1 MSTICAI
8 ATPMALGG
16 ISVIRISGEKAIEIG
31 VSVFSTAN
39 GQDVEKMEGYT
50 CAYGKI
56 ISDGVEIDDG
66 IITVFRAPRSFT
78 GEDVCEI
85 SCHGGIYVT
94 KQVLRAIIKNG
105 AVPAQAGEFTKRA
118 FLNGKMSLTQAEA
131 VMDVIS
137 AQGEQALR
145 AAVSSHEGALYSRIR
160 KITDKLVS
168 ILGELAAWV
177 DYPEEDLPDIE
188 LSTLK
193 ASLEECIAE
202 LNKLLQSY
210 DSGRILR
217 EGIDTAIVG
226 KPNVGKS
233 TLMNLLLGYER
244 SIVTD
249 IEGTTR
255 DIVEESARIGEIVLR
270 LSDTAGIHDTEDII
284 EGVGVNLAKK
294 KISEADLIIA
304 VFDNSRKLTDEDFSV
319 IESVK
324 EKACIAVLNK
334 TDLESEVDI
343 NVLKE
348 YFNYVIEISAKNN
361 TGIEEL
367 KSALEEIFRLN
378 QFDAT
383 SGIIANERQKQ
394 CVEEARKYLVSA
406 NDVLT
411 MGETYDAVTVLIDK
425 AADALLELSGEK
437 ATEAVV
443 NDVFSR
449 FCVGK

>member
-8 ATPMALGG
+8 ATPMAMGG

-31 VSVFSTAN
+31 ASVFSTAN
-39 GQDVEKMEGYT
+39 GKDVEKMEGYT

-66 IITVFRAPRSFT
+66 IITVFRAPKSFT

-188 LSTLK
+188 FNTLQ
-193 ASLEECIAE
+193 ASLSECIAE
-202 LNKLLQSY
+202 LDKLLLSY

-324 EKACIAVLNK
+324 DKACIAVLNK
-334 TDLESEVDI
+334 TDLEPEVDI

-348 YFNYVIEISAKNN
+348 YFNYVVEISAKNN
-361 TGIEEL
+361 KGIDEL

-406 NDVLT
+406 NDVLV

-425 AADALLELSGEK
+425 AADDLLELSGEK

>member
-1 MSTICAI
+1 
-8 ATPMALGG
+8 MALGG

-31 VSVFSTAN
+31 ASVFSTAN
-39 GQDVEKMEGYT
+39 GKDVEKMEGYT

-66 IITVFRAPRSFT
+66 IITVFRAPKSFT

-188 LSTLK
+188 FNALQ
-193 ASLEECIAE
+193 ASLSECIAE
-202 LNKLLQSY
+202 LDKLLLSY

-324 EKACIAVLNK
+324 DKACIAVLNK
-334 TDLESEVDI
+334 TDLEPEVDI

-348 YFNYVIEISAKNN
+348 YFNYVVEISAKNN
-361 TGIEEL
+361 KGIDEL

-406 NDVLT
+406 NDVLV

-425 AADALLELSGEK
+425 AADDLLELSGEK

>member
-8 ATPMALGG
+8 ATPMAMGG

-31 VSVFSTAN
+31 ASVFSTAN
-39 GQDVEKMEGYT
+39 GKDVEKMEGYT

-66 IITVFRAPRSFT
+66 IITVFRAPKSFT

-188 LSTLK
+188 FNALQ
-193 ASLEECIAE
+193 ASLSECIAE
-202 LNKLLQSY
+202 LDKLLLSY

-324 EKACIAVLNK
+324 DKACIAVLNK
-334 TDLESEVDI
+334 TDLEPEVDI

-348 YFNYVIEISAKNN
+348 YFNYVVEISAKNN
-361 TGIEEL
+361 KGIDEL

-394 CVEEARKYLVSA
+394 CVEEARKHLVSA
-406 NDVLT
+406 NDVLV

-425 AADALLELSGEK
+425 AADDLLELSGEK

>member
-8 ATPMALGG
+8 ATPLALGG
-16 ISVIRISGEKAIEIG
+16 ISVIRISGKDAITVGAAI
-31 VSVFSTAN
+31 FSTAS
-39 GQDVEKMEGYT
+39 GMSVEKMEANT

-56 ISDGVEIDDG
+56 ISGGKEIDDG
-66 IITVFRAPRSFT
+66 IITVFRAPKSFT

-85 SCHGGIYVT
+85 SCHGGIFVT
-94 KQVLRAIIKNG
+94 KQVLRAAIENG

-137 AQGEQALR
+137 AQGEQSLR
-145 AAVSSHEGALYSRIR
+145 AAVSSHEGALFSRIK

-188 LSTLK
+188 FSTLQN
-193 ASLEECIAE
+193 SLNENIAE
-202 LNKLLQSY
+202 LDMLLASY

-217 EGIDTAIVG
+217 NGIDTAIVG

-233 TLMNLLLGYER
+233 TLMNLLLGYDR
-244 SIVTD
+244 SIVTE

-255 DIVEESARIGEIVLR
+255 DIVEESARIGEIILR
-270 LSDTAGIHDTEDII
+270 LSDTAGIHETDDIV

-294 KISEADLIIA
+294 KINEADLVLV
-304 VFDNSRKLTDEDFSV
+304 VFDNSRKLTDEDYLLIKSL
-319 IESVK
+319 K
-324 EKACIAVLNK
+324 DKHCIAILNK
-334 TDLESEVDI
+334 TDLESKADI
-343 NVLKE
+343 SVLSD
-348 YFNYVIEISAKNN
+348 YFNYVVEISAKNKD
-361 TGIEEL
+361 GIDVL
-367 KSALEEIFRLN
+367 KQKLEEIFKLN
-378 QFDAT
+378 EFDAT

-394 CVEEARKYLVSA
+394 CVESAKRYLVSA
-406 NDVLT
+406 SEVLLS
-411 MGETYDAVTVLIDK
+411 GETYDAVTVLIDK
-425 AADALLELSGEK
+425 AAESLLELTGEK

>member
-31 VSVFSTAN
+31 ASVFSTAN
-39 GQDVEKMEGYT
+39 GKDVEKMEGYT

-188 LSTLK
+188 FNALQ
-193 ASLEECIAE
+193 ASLSECIAE
-202 LNKLLQSY
+202 LDKLLLSY

-324 EKACIAVLNK
+324 DKACIAVLNK
-334 TDLESEVDI
+334 TDLEPEVDI

-348 YFNYVIEISAKNN
+348 YFNYVVEISAKNN
-361 TGIEEL
+361 KGIDEL

-406 NDVLT
+406 NDVLV

>member
-8 ATPMALGG
+8 ATPLAVGG
-16 ISVIRISGEKAIEIG
+16 ISVIRISGENAIKIAKK
-31 VSVFSTAN
+31 VFSTIN
-39 GQDVEKMEGYT
+39 NKDVEKMHGYT
-50 CAYGKI
+50 CAYGKV
-56 ISDGVEIDDG
+56 ISNGKEIDDG
-66 IITVFRAPRSFT
+66 ILTVFRAPRSFT

-85 SCHGGIYVT
+85 SCHGGIFVT
-94 KQVLRAIIKNG
+94 KQVLRVVIENG

-137 AQGEQALR
+137 AQGEQSLR
-145 AAVSSHEGALYSRIR
+145 AAVSTHEGALYIRIR

-188 LSTLK
+188 FSTLQN
-193 ASLEECIAE
+193 SLTENISE
-202 LNKLLQSY
+202 LDKLLASY
-210 DSGRILR
+210 DSGRIFR
-217 EGIDTAIVG
+217 NGIDTAIVG

-233 TLMNLLLGYER
+233 TLMNLLLGYDR
-244 SIVTD
+244 SIVTE

-255 DIVEESARIGEIVLR
+255 DIVEESAKIGEIILR
-270 LSDTAGIHDTEDII
+270 LSDTAGIHETEDIV
-284 EGVGVNLAKK
+284 EGVGVDLAKK
-294 KISEADLIIA
+294 KINEADLILA
-304 VFDNSRKLTDEDFSV
+304 VFDNSRKLTDEDFSL

-324 EKACIAVLNK
+324 DKHCVAVLNK
-334 TDLESEVDI
+334 TDLETMVDI
-343 NVLKE
+343 NILKE
-348 YFNYVIEISAKNN
+348 YFKYVVEISAKNN
-361 TGIEEL
+361 HGIDEL
-367 KSALEEIFRLN
+367 KEALEEIFKLN
-378 QFDAT
+378 EFDAT

-394 CVEEARKYLVSA
+394 CVEEAKSYLVSA
-406 NDVLT
+406 NEVLIS
-411 MGETYDAVTVLIDK
+411 GETYDAVTVLIDK
-425 AADALLELSGEK
+425 AAERLLELSGEK

>member
-8 ATPMALGG
+8 ATPMAMGG

-31 VSVFSTAN
+31 ASVFSTAN
-39 GQDVEKMEGYT
+39 GKDVEKMEGYT

-66 IITVFRAPRSFT
+66 IITVFRAPKSFT

-188 LSTLK
+188 FNALQ
-193 ASLEECIAE
+193 ASLSECIAE
-202 LNKLLQSY
+202 LDKLLLSY

-324 EKACIAVLNK
+324 DKACIAVLNK
-334 TDLESEVDI
+334 TDLEPEVDI

-348 YFNYVIEISAKNN
+348 YFNYVVEISAKNN
-361 TGIEEL
+361 KGIDEL

-406 NDVLT
+406 NDVLV

-425 AADALLELSGEK
+425 AADDLLELSGEK

>member
-8 ATPMALGG
+8 ATPMAMGG

-31 VSVFSTAN
+31 ASVFSTAN

-66 IITVFRAPRSFT
+66 IITVFRAPKSFT

-188 LSTLK
+188 FNALQ
-193 ASLEECIAE
+193 ASLSECIAE
-202 LNKLLQSY
+202 LDKLLLSY

-324 EKACIAVLNK
+324 DKACIAVLNK
-334 TDLESEVDI
+334 TDLEPEVDI

-361 TGIEEL
+361 KGIDEL

-394 CVEEARKYLVSA
+394 CVEEARKHLVSA
-406 NDVLT
+406 NDVLV

-425 AADALLELSGEK
+425 AADDLLELSGEK

>member
-1 MSTICAI
+1 M
-8 ATPMALGG
+8 GG
-16 ISVIRISGEKAIEIG
+16 ISVIRISGEKAIQIAA
-31 VSVFSTAN
+31 SVFSTAN
-39 GQDVEKMEGYT
+39 GKDVEKMEGNT

-66 IITVFRAPRSFT
+66 IITVFRAPKSFT

-188 LSTLK
+188 FNALQ
-193 ASLEECIAE
+193 ASLSECIAE
-202 LNKLLQSY
+202 LDKLLLSY

-324 EKACIAVLNK
+324 DKACIAVLNK
-334 TDLESEVDI
+334 TDLEPEVDI

-348 YFNYVIEISAKNN
+348 YFNYVVEISAKNN
-361 TGIEEL
+361 KGIDEL

-406 NDVLT
+406 NDVLV

-425 AADALLELSGEK
+425 AADDLLELSGEK

>member
-8 ATPMALGG
+8 ATPMAMGG

-31 VSVFSTAN
+31 ASVFSTAN
-39 GQDVEKMEGYT
+39 GKDVEKMEGYT

-66 IITVFRAPRSFT
+66 IITVFRAPKSFT

-188 LSTLK
+188 FNALQ
-193 ASLEECIAE
+193 ASLSECIAE
-202 LNKLLQSY
+202 LDKLLLSY

-324 EKACIAVLNK
+324 DKACIAVLNK
-334 TDLESEVDI
+334 TDLEPEVDI

-361 TGIEEL
+361 KGIDEL

-394 CVEEARKYLVSA
+394 CVEEARKHLVSA
-406 NDVLT
+406 NDVLV

-425 AADALLELSGEK
+425 AADDLLELSGEK